1 MPHCARQLGAHP
13 VFSGSLSHGGTVLYV
28 LPRMLKHQMDITE
41 WKLNEETHRL
51 WLVVAEQ
58 RRLEAEEVKRQQELH
73 IDITW

>member
-1 MPHCARQLGAHP
+1 
-13 VFSGSLSHGGTVLYV
+13 VLYV